1 MKKTIQV
8 LSILM
13 ISGFNLFAQSMPFAF
28 QSPLPSAHKYN
39 DAQMIDANTA
49 VAVGSMGT
57 FIKSN
62 DAGATWTYVW
72 TKTHVDLSG
81 VDFVDLNTG
90 YAVGNSL
97 SNSPYTVTKTVD
109 GGLNWDTLNMG
120 VGFDYNDVDFVAS
133 DTGWIVG
140 VSGFIMRTNDG
151 GVNWINQ
158 GITTTSAFTIIK
170 MIDSNTGYVAGENG
184 MFYKTING
192 GATWNNLG
200 AGTNQTALTMFWR
213 NSNEGWITFTSGTI
227 KKTTDGGN
235 TWINCNFTNGPF
247 DVTSIHMADS
257 LNGIGTTTQADI
269 VRTSNGGLLWDGD
282 NNFGNQPWALA
293 FHGSQNGI
301 LVGYYGCI
309 QRSTDGGATIID
321 VAAANNYYDYNKIKF
336 IDANHGWCVGE
347 GGKILKTS
355 NAGQTW
361 NLLTPNIGSELLDL
375 HFVNQNL
382 GFVVGINGTVKK
394 TTNGG
399 TSFTN
404 LSVVPSNTDI
414 YTVYFLNQN
423 LGWVAGE
430 SGAVYKTTN
439 GGTSWTQQNLPTF
452 PFAVFQIY
460 FVDANIGY
468 ASGAANGNLYKTT
481 DGGNTWIQLPQNML
495 QLGNI
500 KHFQFFNADTGYATT
515 SQWNFIKTNDGG
527 NTWTQAASFCVGS
540 VMHFYDENYGVIGG
554 DNGNFNCKMYQT
566 NDGGLT
572 WSNTQVPFAPNI
584 NALYMTDTN
593 SVYLAGDDGSIA
605 NFGGI
610 SGVVTSRGTSSEF
623 LDLPISIYPNPS
635 SSILHVDFKEELNG
649 MQLTLLNAQGNIILI
664 EKIKQAKSVFNIEN
678 LSAGIYFIKISNA
691 TQMSYL
697 KFIKQ

>member
-28 QSPLPSAHKYN
+28 RSPLPSAHKYN